1 MTTQQTTIP
10 TLAEGERYIGGIVAA
25 DGTTTHIILLPGSFQ
40 GTWKKSMNWA
50 AKQGGD
56 LPNRVEQAL
65 LYATAK
71 EEFEPSWYW
80 SNTESASGYA
90 WFQYFSTGRQLNGR
104 EYDGLRARA
113 VRRLVI

>member
-1 MTTQQTTIP
+1 MTNTRFIP
-10 TLAEGERYIGGIVAA
+10 DLAEDERYIGGIVAA
-25 DGTTTHIILLPGSFQ
+25 DGTTTHIILLPGTFQ

-56 LPNRVEQAL
+56 LPNRVEEAL
-65 LYATAK
+65 MYATAK

-90 WFQYFSTGRQLNGR
+90 WYQYFTSGHQYYHHKDY
-104 EYDGLRARA
+104 ELRARA

>member
-1 MTTQQTTIP
+1 MTNPTIP
-10 TLAEGERYIGGIVAA
+10 LADGERYIGGIVAA
-25 DGTTTHIILLPGSFQ
+25 DGTTTHIILLPGAFK
-40 GTWKKSMNWA
+40 GTWKKSMNWS

-71 EEFEPSWYW
+71 EEFERDYYW
-80 SNTESASGYA
+80 SNTESASGCA
-90 WFQYFSTGRQLNGR
+90 WSQGFLNGNQYCDY
-104 EYDGLRARA
+104 ESAELRARA